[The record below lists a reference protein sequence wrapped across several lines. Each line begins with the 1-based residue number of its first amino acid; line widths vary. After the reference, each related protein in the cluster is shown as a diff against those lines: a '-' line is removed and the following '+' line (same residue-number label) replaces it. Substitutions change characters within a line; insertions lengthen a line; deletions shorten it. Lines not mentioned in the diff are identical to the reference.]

1 MAKKKSPDR
10 RGNPESTGYKPK
22 VDNPKTNESRANEP
36 EARAAKP
43 SFEIGAKGDEFERR
57 YRRAAMKSSAQA
69 DRLLNSLS
77 RESSADKYNFLGFAI
92 PALLILIIALSLTI
106 ISRGDIEEQLN
117 VQPSVRTVVNGE
129 YFKNLNEVYEQT
141 IPFEDGAVKLCAALG
156 LCEAPTVPD
165 EEPAPGNIST
175 IPEPDVTPEP
185 EVTQQTEPTASAVTT
200 VPPETE
206 PPPTVQTEET
216 EPQSYETHTMYAN
229 ATLNIRLGPSTDDAI
244 LGYFAQNDPVE
255 VIVIRSDGWAE
266 ILYNDTKAYAYAE
279 YLSDSEVEV
288 TTTRRRSRSDATTT
302 ESDEVVSD
310 DGDVTSVPEDDGGET
325 EPTDEN
331 EQHENETVSLD
342 DEQPTDG
349 GGELTG
355 GEPLPDGGETP
366 PDENGEPW

>member
-1 MAKKKSPDR
+1 MAKKKNPNR
-10 RGNPESTGYKPK
+10 RGNPESTAY
-22 VDNPKTNESRANEP
+22 NPKFNEP
-36 EARAAKP
+36 RADKPETHEAKP
-43 SFEIGAKGDEFERR
+43 SFEIGVKGDEFERR

-117 VQPSVRTVVNGE
+117 VLPSVKTVVNGE

-141 IPFEDGAVKLCAALG
+141 VPFENGAVKLCAALG
-156 LCEAPTVPD
+156 LCEAPAEPD
-165 EEPAPGNIST
+165 EEPVPDGNPT
-175 IPEPDVTPEP
+175 IPEPDVTPQP
-185 EVTQQTEPTASAVTT
+185 EVTQQTEPTAPAVTT
-200 VPPETE
+200 VPPETD
-206 PPPTVQTEET
+206 PPQTVQTEET
-216 EPQSYETHTMYAN
+216 EPESYETYTMYAN
-229 ATLNIRLGPSTDDAI
+229 ATLNIRFGPSTDDAI

-255 VIVIRSDGWAE
+255 VITIRSDGWAE

-302 ESDEVVSD
+302 EPEPDETVSDD

-331 EQHENETVSLD
+331 EQHEDETVSLD
-342 DEQPTDG
+342 DEQPQDDG
-349 GGELTG
+349 GGPTG
-355 GEPLPDGGETP
+355 GEPLPDGGETS

>member
-1 MAKKKSPDR
+1 MAKKKNSDR
-10 RGNPESTGYKPK
+10 RGNPESTAY
-22 VDNPKTNESRANEP
+22 NPKSNKP
-36 EARAAKP
+36 ETRETKP
-43 SFEIGAKGDEFERR
+43 SFEIGVKGDEFERR

-117 VQPSVRTVVNGE
+117 VQPSVKTVVNGE

-141 IPFEDGAVKLCAALG
+141 VPFENSAVKLCAALG
-156 LCEAPTVPD
+156 LCEAPPAEPD
-165 EEPAPGNIST
+165 EEPVPDDIPT
-175 IPEPDVTPEP
+175 VPEPDVTPQP
-185 EVTQQTEPTASAVTT
+185 EVTQQTEPTAPAVTT
-200 VPPETE
+200 VPPETD
-206 PPPTVQTEET
+206 PPLTVQTEET
-216 EPQSYETHTMYAN
+216 EPESYETYTMYAN

-244 LGYFAQNDPVE
+244 LGYFSQNDPVE
-255 VIVIRSDGWAE
+255 VITIRSDGWAE
-266 ILYNDTKAYAYAE
+266 ILYDGVKAYAYAE

-302 ESDEVVSD
+302 EPEPDEAVSDD

-331 EQHENETVSLD
+331 EQHEDETVTLD
-342 DEQPTDG
+342 DEQPQDG
-349 GGELTG
+349 GGESTG
-355 GEPLPDGGETP
+355 SEPLPDGGETA
-366 PDENGEPW
+366 PDENGENW